1 MKNNCIVLT
10 DEYQAKWANNQFFD
24 VSILNNIDP
33 IAKLHTELNHVRSSA
48 ASCINV
54 LGNLGKTENTNDLI
68 IFLNHYGL
76 NVEEIIPFP
85 SGEDVGGKRY
95 DDKGNVVFEWVGP
108 LKSPINE
115 LGGNRGINRTSID
128 AYILAKIER
137 KITQLLIEW
146 KFTETYPSKT
156 FTHRFGGLKGNE
168 RLRRYSN
175 VLAKLRKKKDFPF
188 DMHDEDTFGL
198 SDLGYEPF
206 YQLLRMT
213 LLAKS
218 TTPMQLTSNISIQDY
233 RVIHLS
239 HSQNVELNYLSEKH
253 LFFSPGLRHLA
264 GKTLHESWK
273 SILTD
278 SERNKFFGGYW
289 DEAIQTISDTPLK
302 EYLIKRYCYIP
313 AKNSTAAE

>member
-33 IAKLHTELNHVRSSA
+33 KAKLHTELNHVRSSA

-188 DMHDEDTFGL
+188 YMHDEDTFGL

-278 SERNKFFGGYW
+278 SEHNKFFGGYW

>member
-33 IAKLHTELNHVRSSA
+33 KAKLHTELNHVRSSA

-253 LFFSPGLRHLA
+253 LSFSPGLRHLA

>member
-10 DEYQAKWANNQFFD
+10 DEYQAKCANNQFFD
-24 VSILNNIDP
+24 ASIRNNIDP
-33 IAKLHTELNHVRSSA
+33 KVKLHTELNHVRSSA
-48 ASCINV
+48 ASCIYV
-54 LGNLGKTENTNDLI
+54 LGNLGKTENINDLI
-68 IFLNHYGL
+68 IFLNHFGL

-85 SGEDVGGKRY
+85 SGEYIGGKHY
-95 DDKGNVVFEWVGP
+95 KDKGNVVFEWVGP

-115 LGGNRGINRTSID
+115 RGGNRGIYRTSID
-128 AYILAKIER
+128 AYILAKIDR

-146 KFTETYPSKT
+146 KFTETYPSET

-213 LLAKS
+213 LLAKA

-289 DEAIQTISDTPLK
+289 DEAIQTISDTRLK
-302 EYLIKRYCYIP
+302 EYLRKRYCYIP
-313 AKNSTAAE
+313 TKNGTAAE